1 MADELQFEVEG
12 EGRLRLERRQGV
24 IAGWTGRDPA
34 AIEHHIEEL
43 AAIGVPRPSSVPL
56 YYRVSAQAFTQAPAI
71 QVVGDGS
78 SGEVEPLLFDSGEAL
93 YLGLGSDHTDRSLET
108 YSVALSKQICAK
120 PVARQ
125 AWRFEEVAGH
135 LEQLELR
142 SWIEEAEGAAR
153 VLYQEGTI
161 AGIRPFAEL
170 LAGTPVAAGG
180 GRMAAGA
187 MMLCGTFPV
196 ISGGV
201 RPALAFHMELRDP
214 RLDRSIA
221 CSYRVEVLPNVS

>member
-78 SGEVEPLLFDSGEAL
+78 SGEVEPL
-93 YLGLGSDHTDRSLET
+93 
-108 YSVALSKQICAK
+108 
-120 PVARQ
+120 
-125 AWRFEEVAGH
+125 
-135 LEQLELR
+135 
-142 SWIEEAEGAAR
+142 
-153 VLYQEGTI
+153 
-161 AGIRPFAEL
+161 
-170 LAGTPVAAGG
+170 
-180 GRMAAGA
+180 
-187 MMLCGTFPV
+187 
-196 ISGGV
+196 
-201 RPALAFHMELRDP
+201 
-214 RLDRSIA
+214 
-221 CSYRVEVLPNVS
+221 